1 MDRDKISNKLL
12 KKMDRGEI
20 TNDQAFLRT
29 WAKLDC
35 KKFGTDYLAKKI
47 HKIKKI
53 NSLAEDGK
61 ILVIVGGRDCDG
73 SEYYGQ
79 TYLIDANYTSVT
91 HFEEWQA
98 DGADGVI
105 GFDYDKP
112 SNEVEYSY
120 SSRDL
125 ALEAFENGH
134 NHIIYSNQ

>member
-12 KKMDRGEI
+12 KKLDRGEI
-20 TNDQAFLRT
+20 TNEQAFLRKMGKFD
-29 WAKLDC
+29 A
-35 KKFGTDYLAKKI
+35 KKFGTDYLAEKI
-47 HKIKKI
+47 YKIKKI
-53 NSLAEDGK
+53 NSLAENGK

-79 TYLIDANYTSVT
+79 TYLVDANYTAVS

-105 GFDYDKP
+105 GFDYDAP
-112 SNEVEYSY
+112 SNEGEYSY

-134 NHIIYSNQ
+134 NHVIYSNQ